1 MRARADSMSHPR
13 LVAPCVL
20 ARGLTL
26 DSSSPSDEGAM
37 ATHNSSRATARQS
50 ERGGFQLEELG
61 LPSLVMFS

>member
-1 MRARADSMSHPR
+1 MSHPR

-26 DSSSPSDEGAM
+26 ARPRPQVRGQWQHTIAR
-37 ATHNSSRATARQS
+37 RATARQP
-50 ERGGFQLEELG
+50 ERGGFQLKELG